1 MPNDIKKLRRLMRT
15 ANQLKKE
22 HPAILRGASLTQSQA
37 LKYAW
42 WFEAFR
48 KKLQSGTYRF
58 TYFKTDGSIR
68 EAVGT
73 LCMDL
78 IPKEKHPGTSSRQTG
93 GVASAEKGINPDV
106 FPYYDLYADG
116 DAGGWRSFRLDNFI
130 GFVEQIS

>member
-22 HPAILRGASLTQSQA
+22 HPVILRGASLTQSQA

-42 WFEAFR
+42 WFESFR

-58 TYFKTDGSIR
+58 SYFKTDGSIR

-78 IPKEKHPGTSSRQTG
+78 IPEDKHP
-93 GVASAEKGINPDV
+93 KGDMSDGAAREPNPDV
-106 FPYYDLYADG
+106 FLYYDIN
-116 DAGGWRSFRLDNFI
+116 AGGWRSFRLNNFI
-130 GFVEQIS
+130 GFVEQV

>member
-1 MPNDIKKLRRLMRT
+1 MRT

-22 HPAILRGASLTQSQA
+22 HPVILRGASLTQSQA

-42 WFEAFR
+42 WFESFR

-58 TYFKTDGSIR
+58 SYFKTDGSIR

-78 IPKEKHPGTSSRQTG
+78 IPEDKRPSLQG
-93 GVASAEKGINPDV
+93 GDGGRLPSPDV
-106 FPYYDLYADG
+106 FLYYDIN
-116 DAGGWRSFRLDNFI
+116 AGGWRSFRLDNFI
-130 GFVEQIS
+130 GFVEEVK

>member
-15 ANQLKKE
+15 ANQIKKE

-48 KKLQSGTYRF
+48 KKLQTGTYRF
-58 TYFKTDGSIR
+58 SYFKTDGSIR

-73 LCMDL
+73 LCMDFMPEDKR
-78 IPKEKHPGTSSRQTG
+78 PKGDMSD
-93 GVASAEKGINPDV
+93 SAAREPNPDV
-106 FPYYDLYADG
+106 FPYYDIN
-116 DAGGWRSFRLDNFI
+116 AGGWRSFRLDNFI
-130 GFVEQIS
+130 GFVAQV

>member
-1 MPNDIKKLRRLMRT
+1 MPNDIAKLRRLMRT

-42 WFEAFR
+42 WFESFR

-58 TYFKTDGSIR
+58 SYFKTDGSIR

-73 LCMDL
+73 LDMSR
-78 IPKEKHPGTSSRQTG
+78 IPEDKRPKSLSS
-93 GVASAEKGINPDV
+93 APDV
-106 FPYYDLYADG
+106 RPENYETFVYYDLDRQA
-116 DAGGWRSFRLDNFI
+116 WRSFKVINYI
-130 GFVEQIS
+130 GWIALE